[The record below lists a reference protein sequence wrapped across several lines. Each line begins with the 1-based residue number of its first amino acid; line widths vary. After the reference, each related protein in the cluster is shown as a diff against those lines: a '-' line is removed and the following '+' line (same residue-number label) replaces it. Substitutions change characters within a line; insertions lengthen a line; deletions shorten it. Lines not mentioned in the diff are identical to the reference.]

1 MTSTSYS
8 VSVDATT
15 TSTVTSQVTAMCGT
29 VYGCNVQG
37 ATESLTE
44 TEISTAS
51 HSPTVTPFHPME
63 QWPDMVESQEAID
76 AAADHAQS
84 ELDSIFGTRTT
95 DAPTSSASCPIMATL
110 DAGQGDD
117 GLQRCRTVC
126 ELEQFKPFKM
136 YPRKLND
143 VMTSTF
149 CNGSTVPIN
158 GTANREFIFSDTS
171 SVTVQVFTS
180 SSQDGCKPQAE
191 FTLDDYCRTSLG
203 LLTECDSDSSVS
215 GGGIFLDK
223 SEYGCLVWSIGA
235 NNSSDPDLAIPRTN
249 ITDIANGA
257 GSSKRAVARS
267 IDLWSMG

>member
-29 VYGCNVQG
+29 VYGCNVEG
-37 ATESLTE
+37 ATQSVTE
-44 TEISTAS
+44 TETSTAS
-51 HSPTVTPFHPME
+51 YSPTITPFHPKE
-63 QWPDMVESQEAID
+63 QWPDTVESQDAID

-95 DAPTSSASCPIMATL
+95 EAPTSSASCPIMAKL
-110 DAGQGDD
+110 ENGQGDD

-126 ELEQFKPFKM
+126 ELEQFKPIKM

-143 VMTSTF
+143 VMTTTF

-158 GTANREFIFSDTS
+158 GTANREFIFSDTT
-171 SVTVQVFTS
+171 SVMVQVFYS
-180 SSQDGCKPQAE
+180 SSQEGCKPPAE
-191 FTLDDYCRTSLG
+191 FTLDDYCRTSIG

-215 GGGIFLDK
+215 GGGIFWDY
-223 SEYGCLVWSIGA
+223 SDYGCLIWSVAAI
-235 NNSSDPDLAIPRTN
+235 NSSDPDLPIPRTN
-249 ITDIANGA
+249 VTDVLNGA